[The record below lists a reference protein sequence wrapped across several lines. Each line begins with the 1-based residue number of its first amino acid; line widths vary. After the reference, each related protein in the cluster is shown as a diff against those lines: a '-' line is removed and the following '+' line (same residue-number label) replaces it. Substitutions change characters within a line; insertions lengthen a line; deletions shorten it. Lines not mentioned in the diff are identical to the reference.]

1 MSTFLQNLIQIK
13 RRIFG
18 SAGAP
23 SSLENGEL
31 AYNEIDNTLYY
42 GASGGEIRKIAGSGA
57 YIDLDSNQTIQ
68 AEKTFIGLV
77 DLGNSAMA
85 LTPSLSDSSSLV
97 ANTEFVHRVASN
109 LDGGGF

>member
-1 MSTFLQNLIQIK
+1 MSTLLQNLIQIK

-57 YIDLDSNQTIQ
+57 YVDLNTNQTIE
-68 AEKTFIGLV
+68 AEKTFVGFI
-77 DLGNSAMA
+77 DLGNSAMTI
-85 LTPSLSDSSSLV
+85 TPSLSDSSNLI
-97 ANTEFVHRVASN
+97 ANTEFVHRIASN